1 MGSSLRRSTSSTHI
15 CFECVRFF
23 KRPYVQSSVVTV
35 GYRVRVVL
43 EGLGSC
49 LAELQRV
56 LAPRTVEAFV
66 RGLPLSSRAFPGR
79 GYVYFQ
85 VPLEMGV
92 EKPRSEVEEGAL
104 AYWPQ
109 ARAVCI
115 FLKRTKFNYDVSLLG
130 KVIEGLN
137 VLNEVR
143 AGTSLTVELVS
154 TIEG

>member
-1 MGSSLRRSTSSTHI
+1 MRGVS
-15 CFECVRFF
+15 FF
-23 KRPYVQSSVVTV
+23 KRACVESSVVVT
-35 GYRVRVVL
+35 GYRVRIVL

-56 LAPRTVEAFV
+56 LAPRTVEGFV
-66 RGLPLSSRAFPGR
+66 RGLPLVSRAFPGR

-92 EKPRSEVEEGAL
+92 EKPRSEVEEGAV

-109 ARAVCI
+109 ARAICV
-115 FLKRTKFNYDVSLLG
+115 FLKRVKFDYDVSLLG
-130 KVIEGLN
+130 RVVEGLG
-137 VLNEVR
+137 VMGGVR
-143 AGTSLTVELVS
+143 AGTPITVELAS

>member
-1 MGSSLRRSTSSTHI
+1 M
-15 CFECVRFF
+15 
-23 KRPYVQSSVVTV
+23 VTI

-49 LAELQRV
+49 LAELQRI

-92 EKPRSEVEEGAL
+92 EKPRNEVEEGSL

-109 ARAVCI
+109 ARAICI
-115 FLKRTKFNYDVSLLG
+115 FLKKTKFDYDVSLLG
-130 KVIEGLN
+130 KVVEGLG
-137 VLNEVR
+137 VLGEVR
-143 AGTSLTVELVS
+143 AGTPLTVELASV
-154 TIEG
+154 IEG